1 MNTFLYVTGWVLGAL
16 VLLSVMVWVYINV
29 RARRLDGRIGAFR
42 SWSRPDTQSGWA
54 SGIGLF
60 GVETLSWY
68 RLIGFGGK
76 PVYTVARRGLEVS
89 APIQHSADGSMVE
102 LRLKSGDHRYEL
114 AVAPQTYNA
123 IVSWVESGPPI
134 GRA

>member
-1 MNTFLYVTGWVLGAL
+1 MSALVHVAGWVLGAL
-16 VLLSVMVWVYINV
+16 ALAALIVWAYINV

-60 GVETLSWY
+60 GREALTWH
-68 RLIGFGGK
+68 RLIGFGGRA
-76 PVYTVARRGLEVS
+76 VYTVPRRGLEVS
-89 APIQHSADGSMVE
+89 APIQHSVDGSMVE
-102 LRLKSGDHRYEL
+102 VRLKSGEHRYEL
-114 AVAPQTYNA
+114 VVAPQTYNA

>member
-1 MNTFLYVTGWVLGAL
+1 MGIHQCSGAPPRWTDWGFSFLVQARYLVRLGL
-16 VLLSVMVWVYINV
+16 EHW
-29 RARRLDGRIGAFR
+29 
-42 SWSRPDTQSGWA
+42 P
-54 SGIGLF
+54 IGLF

-68 RLIGFGGK
+68 RLIGFGAK